1 EEHRVRWCKAF
12 SGHGRPLWPEY
23 KGIPARKPDILGD
36 VAEGKKDDADL
47 GLLKKAEAVL
57 GEIDRTQGLIDR
69 HADVLAAL
77 RIRIEG
83 GPRKSL
89 EELME
94 VAGDI
99 RGKSAELDAKL
110 SDEAT
115 KPTSDLSD
123 LMSREPKKKKSLDDL
138 LG

>member
-1 EEHRVRWCKAF
+1 MLEKV
-12 SGHGRPLWPEY
+12 S
-23 KGIPARKPDILGD
+23 KGEAKPDN
-36 VAEGKKDDADL
+36 ADL
-47 GLLKKAEAVL
+47 ELMRKAEAVL

-89 EELME
+89 EELMDA
-94 VAGDI
+94 AGEI
-99 RGKSAELDAKL
+99 KGRKAAELEERL
-110 SDEAT
+110 STETTRDQG
-115 KPTSDLSD
+115 DLSD
-123 LMSREPKKKKSLDDL
+123 LMSRKPKKGKSLDDL

>member
-1 EEHRVRWCKAF
+1 MLRAM
-12 SGHGRPLWPEY
+12 
-23 KGIPARKPDILGD
+23 D
-36 VAEGKKDDADL
+36 DDARSAAEAAPGDNREERADL
-47 GLLKKAEAVL
+47 ELLKKAEQAL
-57 GEIDRTQGLIDR
+57 AEIDRTHGLIDR

-94 VAGDI
+94 VTGDMAGRRAKELDERLRADEEKQRGDI
-99 RGKSAELDAKL
+99 
-110 SDEAT
+110 
-115 KPTSDLSD
+115 SDLLRD
-123 LMSREPKKKKSLDDL
+123 EGKKKKRTLDDL

>member
-1 EEHRVRWCKAF
+1 M
-12 SGHGRPLWPEY
+12 
-23 KGIPARKPDILGD
+23 RK
-36 VAEGKKDDADL
+36 ADL
-47 GLLKKAEAVL
+47 DLIRKAEAVL

-89 EELME
+89 EELIDA
-94 VAGDI
+94 AGEI
-99 RGKSAELDAKL
+99 RGRKAAELDERLKTETTRDSGDLADLLAKQ
-110 SDEAT
+110 
-115 KPTSDLSD
+115 
-123 LMSREPKKKKSLDDL
+123 PKKTKSLDDL